1 MIRALPILLL
11 LTACT
16 DFPQVGHAESE
27 LATASTTPTL
37 LTADELVA
45 LGASTPDLSNALDA
59 EAAALRA
66 RATRLRQR

>member
-16 DFPQVGHAESE
+16 DFPQVGRAEAE
-27 LATASTTPTL
+27 LATDSTTPSL
-37 LTADELVA
+37 LTADELA
-45 LGASTPDLSNALDA
+45 TLGASTPDLSNALSA
-59 EAAALRA
+59 EAAGLRA